1 MSLSIHQPHDHFCKR
16 ALADVAV
23 AKDLLS
29 HHLPPAI
36 LADIDWNTF
45 RLTNK
50 SFVNEKLKE
59 THSDII
65 FQCMLGKDTCY
76 LYLVVEHQSTPDKL
90 LPFRQLS
97 YNVSL
102 MEQHLKEGNDY
113 LPLIINICLYAG
125 TESPYPYSQ
134 DPFDC
139 FKNPQRA
146 RDLMFKSSIL
156 IDLTTLSEETLE
168 TYGKADLLALLL
180 KQAIQR
186 DYLKWIQ
193 ENKEKFFILLKRGYG
208 VSGSWYILATD
219 DKTEPDT
226 LLKALTELAPYN
238 KENIMSA
245 AQQLRQEGKKERNL
259 EVARNMLVKL
269 HLDVDTVQKA
279 TELTKE
285 ELQEILEEGNNTFKS
300 K

>member
-1 MSLSIHQPHDHFCKR
+1 MSLSIHHPHDHFCKR

-29 HHLPPAI
+29 RHLPPAI
-36 LADIDWNTF
+36 LTDIDWNTF

-65 FQCMLGKDTCY
+65 FQCMLGKDDCY
-76 LYLVVEHQSTPDKL
+76 LYLIVEHQSTPAKL

-97 YNVSL
+97 YNVLL
-102 MEQHLKEGNDY
+102 MEQHLNEGNKH

-125 TESPYPYSQ
+125 AESPYPWSL
-134 DPFDC
+134 DPFDS

-156 IDLTTLSEETLE
+156 IDLTTISEETLE

-180 KQAIQR
+180 KQAVQR
-186 DYLKWIQ
+186 DYLKWLQ
-193 ENKEKFFILLKRGYG
+193 ENKEKVFILSKRGYG
-208 VSGSWYILATD
+208 VSGAWYILATD

-226 LLKALTELAPYN
+226 LLKAL
-238 KENIMSA
+238 I
-245 AQQLRQEGKKERNL
+245 
-259 EVARNMLVKL
+259 
-269 HLDVDTVQKA
+269 
-279 TELTKE
+279 
-285 ELQEILEEGNNTFKS
+285 
-300 K
+300 